1 MATDIGRKA
10 VASKPLPRL
19 GYREYCSFP
28 VDGFSHEIID
38 GSHFMT
44 PAPSTRHQTVS
55 KRLQYQ
61 IYTQV
66 ELAGL
71 GVVLSAP
78 VDVQLSDHDIVQ
90 SDLVVVLAEHSECI
104 THTKLNGPPDLI
116 VEILS
121 PSTASTDLTLKKQ
134 LYERAGVPEYW
145 IADPDAKR
153 IDQYLLQG
161 DRYHLA
167 PATDPITTL
176 ANQLTIHHADIWWGT

>member
-28 VDGFSHEIID
+28 ADGLRHEIIG

-44 PAPSTRHQTVS
+44 PAPSIRHFFFYYSV
-55 KRLQYQ
+55 KYE

-90 SDLVVVLAEHSECI
+90 PDLVVVLAEHSERI
-104 THTKLNGPPDLI
+104 TSTKLNGPPDLI

-134 LYERAGVPEYW
+134 LYERVGVPEYW

-176 ANQLTIHHADIWWGT
+176 ANQLTIHHADIW

>member
-1 MATDIGRKA
+1 MATNIGRKA
-10 VASKPLPRL
+10 FASKPLPRL
-19 GYREYCSFP
+19 GYREYCSLP
-28 VDGFSHEIID
+28 ADGLRHEIID

-71 GVVLSAP
+71 GVVFSAP
-78 VDVQLSDHDIVQ
+78 VDVQFSDHDIVQ
-90 SDLVVVLAEHSECI
+90 PDLVVVLAEHSERI
-104 THTKLNGPPDLI
+104 TPTKLNGPPDLI

-145 IADPDAKR
+145 IADSDTKT
-153 IDQYLLQG
+153 IDQYILQG
-161 DRYHLA
+161 DRYNRA
-167 PATDPITTL
+167 PAANPITTL
-176 ANQLTIHHADIWWGT
+176 ANQLTIHHADIW

>member
-10 VASKPLPRL
+10 VARKPLPRL

-28 VDGFSHEIID
+28 VDGLRHEIID

-61 IYTQV
+61 IYTRV

-71 GVVLSAP
+71 GVVFTAP

-90 SDLVVVLAEHSECI
+90 PDLVVVLAEHSERI
-104 THTKLNGPPDLI
+104 TPTKLNGPPDLI

-121 PSTASTDLTLKKQ
+121 PSTARSLLSGCRPPRE
-134 LYERAGVPEYW
+134 LYLNAAPENWGPLQCPGVCARER
-145 IADPDAKR
+145 
-153 IDQYLLQG
+153 LLQVMAMM
-161 DRYHLA
+161 DRRHR
-167 PATDPITTL
+167 
-176 ANQLTIHHADIWWGT
+176 